1 MINYSI
7 CIMSAKPGTKKADIS
22 AETGGTKA
30 YGSAQANAKL
40 TYDQFVQHMADHN
53 TPFSK
58 GTISGVITDMIR
70 CLREQLLAGNIVSLG
85 ELGSFRTSAGILAR
99 TSATSAT
106 RLSSSSF
113 PLARCRTTP
122 SKSSRTRIL
131 FRVSSKSPTLN
142 NSKLLN
148 SKFKKKTTSFWR
160 KQKPRKPS
168 DCAAC
173 CAFAFS

>member
-85 ELGSFRTSAGILAR
+85 ELGSFRVELGCEGAETTEEFGAANIKSVNVCWNPGKDFRNLRDEAQFQLVP
-99 TSATSAT
+99 T
-106 RLSSSSF
+106 RKMQDDAIAVIKNTDTIQGLE
-113 PLARCRTTP
+113 
-122 SKSSRTRIL
+122 
-131 FRVSSKSPTLN
+131 
-142 NSKLLN
+142 
-148 SKFKKKTTSFWR
+148 
-160 KQKPRKPS
+160 
-168 DCAAC
+168 
-173 CAFAFS
+173 

>member
-30 YGSAQANAKL
+30 YGTAQANAKL

-85 ELGSFRTSAGILAR
+85 DLGSFRVELGCEGADTTEEFGAGNIKAVNVCWNPGKDFRNLRDVAQFQLVP
-99 TSATSAT
+99 T
-106 RLSSSSF
+106 RKMQDDAIEVIKNTDTIQGLE
-113 PLARCRTTP
+113 
-122 SKSSRTRIL
+122 
-131 FRVSSKSPTLN
+131 
-142 NSKLLN
+142 
-148 SKFKKKTTSFWR
+148 
-160 KQKPRKPS
+160 
-168 DCAAC
+168 
-173 CAFAFS
+173 